1 MPTGR
6 SKGRSCWRWR
16 ARARVA
22 QAVSEAMV
30 ALVGTARMAVAK
42 ADCGVTTVVAT
53 ESVAIATTAAAME
66 TKSAGY

>member
-1 MPTGR
+1 
-6 SKGRSCWRWR
+6 
-16 ARARVA
+16 
-22 QAVSEAMV
+22 MV

-42 ADCGVTTVVAT
+42 ADCGVTTVMAT